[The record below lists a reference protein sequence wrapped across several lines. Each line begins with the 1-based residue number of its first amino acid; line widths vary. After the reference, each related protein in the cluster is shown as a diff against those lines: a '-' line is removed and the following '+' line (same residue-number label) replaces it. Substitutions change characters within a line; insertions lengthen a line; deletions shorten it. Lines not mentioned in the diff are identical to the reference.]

1 MMWFGFLIFAFFAI
15 VVIAGG
21 LGLGKFV
28 ITNDSPLSNIFS
40 TNKKKT
46 PREILEERYVRG
58 EITRKEYETMKSDIE

>member
-1 MMWFGFLIFAFFAI
+1 MGFGFLFFAIFAI

-40 TNKKKT
+40 SNKKNT
-46 PREILEERYVRG
+46 PRDILEERYVRG
-58 EITRKEYETMKSDIE
+58 EITREEFEMMKTDIE

>member
-1 MMWFGFLIFAFFAI
+1 MMGFGFLFFVFFAI

-28 ITNDSPLSNIFS
+28 NSNNSPSANIFS
-40 TNKKKT
+40 TNRKNT

-58 EITRKEYETMKSDIE
+58 EITREEYEMMKTDIG

>member
-1 MMWFGFLIFAFFAI
+1 MMGFGFLIFAFFAI

-28 ITNDSPLSNIFS
+28 ISNNSPLSNIFS
-40 TNKKKT
+40 TNRKNT

-58 EITRKEYETMKSDIE
+58 EITREEYETMKSDIE

>member
-1 MMWFGFLIFAFFAI
+1 MGFGFLLFVFFSI

-28 ITNDSPLSNIFS
+28 NSNNSPFANNFRA
-40 TNKKKT
+40 NRKNT

-58 EITRKEYETMKSDIE
+58 EITRKEYEIVKSDIE